1 MLSLAVINNENNE
14 DKETCT
20 KCGGECCKR
29 YPGIIA
35 PDDLGATT
43 RDILS
48 KCRELLR
55 TGGYQVDWWE
65 GDPNIYFVRPKIMDH
80 RSGSVFSPSWG
91 GSCYFLAYNGCT
103 LLFEDRPLGCRVL
116 VPNKETPG
124 RGCVNPKEFA
134 TKWEFAV
141 LWKPYSKQLK
151 LIGREVEEEIDK
163 PRRYR

>member
-1 MLSLAVINNENNE
+1 MIRLAVINNENNE
-14 DKETCT
+14 DAKTCT

-35 PDDLGATT
+35 PDDLGTT
-43 RDILS
+43 ARDILS

-91 GSCYFLAYNGCT
+91 GSCYFLAYNGCK
-103 LLFEDRPLGCRVL
+103 LSFEDRPLGCRVFFQ
-116 VPNKETPG
+116 T
-124 RGCVNPKEFA
+124 
-134 TKWEFAV
+134 
-141 LWKPYSKQLK
+141 
-151 LIGREVEEEIDK
+151 
-163 PRRYR
+163 